1 MQVRYNG
8 EYAREQRSYGCSKC
22 GTGRS
27 ISGVETYR
35 TVYRTYYSGRLYI
48 FEQGKTY
55 PVDDI
60 LGRYLTNLRYTDK
73 EGVIR
78 NTFTEVPD
86 DTEATYVK
94 DVEETEFHIPE
105 APKEEEKPAEALKP
119 SEETKPTPESNKPT
133 EPKEPEVAPK
143 PVEEPKPPVTEEAP
157 KPPVE
162 TPKPAEDNKSVTEEP
177 KPATP
182 EAPKEDV
189 KPSEEPHTPPT
200 EALKPVEETAPTE
213 PPKPSEEQPTDP
225 GDGNDYPPTDHL
237 D

>member
-86 DTEATYVK
+86 NTEATYVK
-94 DVEETEFHIPE
+94 DVEDTEFHIPE
-105 APKEEEKPAEALKP
+105 APKPEPSEKP
-119 SEETKPTPESNKPT
+119 KPT
-133 EPKEPEVAPK
+133 
-143 PVEEPKPPVTEEAP
+143 VTDEAP
-157 KPPVE
+157 KPPVD
-162 TPKPAEDNKSVTEEP
+162 TPKPTEENKPITEDNKPVTPEEP
-177 KPATP
+177 KPNPQPVEEPHTTTT
-182 EAPKEDV
+182 EAPNTPAEEP
-189 KPSEEPHTPPT
+189 KPSEEPN
-200 EALKPVEETAPTE
+200 
-213 PPKPSEEQPTDP
+213 PSVEQPVDP
-225 GDGNDYPPTDHL
+225 GTGEYPPTDHL
-237 D
+237 DD

>member
-1 MQVRYNG
+1 MLVKYNG

-60 LGRYLTNLRYTDK
+60 LGKYLTNLRYTDK

-78 NTFTEVPD
+78 NTFSEVPD
-86 DTEATYVK
+86 NTEATYVRN
-94 DVEETEFHIPE
+94 VEETEFHIPE
-105 APKEEEKPAEALKP
+105 EP
-119 SEETKPTPESNKPT
+119 KPT
-133 EPKEPEVAPK
+133 EEP
-143 PVEEPKPPVTEEAP
+143 T
-157 KPPVE
+157 
-162 TPKPAEDNKSVTEEP
+162 
-177 KPATP
+177 
-182 EAPKEDV
+182 
-189 KPSEEPHTPPT
+189 
-200 EALKPVEETAPTE
+200 PTE
-213 PPKPSEEQPTDP
+213 PPKPTEEQPTEP
-225 GDGNDYPPTDHL
+225 GEGEGYPPSDHL

>member
-157 KPPVE
+157 KPPV
-162 TPKPAEDNKSVTEEP
+162 TEE
-177 KPATP
+177 
-182 EAPKEDV
+182 AP
-189 KPSEEPHTPPT
+189 KPSEEPT
-200 EALKPVEETAPTE
+200 PTE
-213 PPKPSEEQPTDP
+213 PPKPTEEQPTEP
-225 GDGNDYPPTDHL
+225 GAGEGYPHSDHL

>member
-94 DVEETEFHIPE
+94 DVEDTEFHIPE
-105 APKEEEKPAEALKP
+105 APKSKP
-119 SEETKPTPESNKPT
+119 SEEPKPT
-133 EPKEPEVAPK
+133 
-143 PVEEPKPPVTEEAP
+143 VTEEAP
-157 KPPVE
+157 KPPVNE
-162 TPKPAEDNKSVTEEP
+162 PKPAEENKPVTEEP
-177 KPATP
+177 KPSNEADKPTEP
-182 EAPKEDV
+182 KETEEAPKPIEEPKPTPQPV
-189 KPSEEPHTPPT
+189 EEEPTTTETPAPTPEEPKPAEEPKPSEEPPVDTGNAGG
-200 EALKPVEETAPTE
+200 EAL
-213 PPKPSEEQPTDP
+213 
-225 GDGNDYPPTDHL
+225 DHL
-237 D
+237 E

>member
-8 EYAREQRSYGCSKC
+8 EYARESRSYGCSKC

-94 DVEETEFHIPE
+94 DVEEKEFHIPE
-105 APKEEEKPAEALKP
+105 
-119 SEETKPTPESNKPT
+119 
-133 EPKEPEVAPK
+133 
-143 PVEEPKPPVTEEAP
+143 EPKPEPSEKPKPAVTEEAP
-157 KPPVE
+157 KPLVE
-162 TPKPAEDNKSVTEEP
+162 TPKPAEENKPT
-177 KPATP
+177 T
-182 EAPKEDV
+182 EAP
-189 KPSEEPHTPPT
+189 KPSEEPT
-200 EALKPVEETAPTE
+200 PTE

-225 GDGNDYPPTDHL
+225 GNGEGYSASDHL

>member
-73 EGVIR
+73 KGVIR

-105 APKEEEKPAEALKP
+105 APKE
-119 SEETKPTPESNKPT
+119 
-133 EPKEPEVAPK
+133 
-143 PVEEPKPPVTEEAP
+143 
-157 KPPVE
+157 
-162 TPKPAEDNKSVTEEP
+162 
-177 KPATP
+177 
-182 EAPKEDV
+182 DV
-189 KPSEEPHTPPT
+189 KPSEEPHTPPI
-200 EALKPVEETAPTE
+200 EAPKPVEEPAPTE

-225 GDGNDYPPTDHL
+225 GAGEGYPPSDHL
-237 D
+237 E